1 MRFQQRTDWDMGKER
16 VYYRFHILYSSHYN
30 AMFMKF
36 QWTSRSIER
45 EREMCMRE
53 RALLPW
59 CAFNNALTETRAW
72 RGFTIDFTSY
82 TVLIIMFMADLCYI
96 FIYIIKWFLKSP
108 ACFRCHTKY
117 ENNFNLSMPVEQMWR
132 KKYFWIFEKE
142 TSKSN
147 MTVLNNSQYRALH
160 LSKKLLVICSVFSML
175 INVNIPT
182 HPILDESDMYVSNP
196 DIFMWLQCRNVNF
209 QSFP

>member
-1 MRFQQRTDWDMGKER
+1 MYLHKRMHMPVNFKLRAIVRERNVHARESAPAVMRFQQRTDWDTGKER
-16 VYYRFHILYSSHYN
+16 I
-30 AMFMKF
+30 
-36 QWTSRSIER
+36 
-45 EREMCMRE
+45 
-53 RALLPW
+53 
-59 CAFNNALTETRAW
+59 
-72 RGFTIDFTSY
+72 TIHFTSY

-117 ENNFNLSMPVEQMWR
+117 ENNFNWSMPVEQIWR

-147 MTVLNNSQYRALH
+147 MTVLNNSQNRALH
-160 LSKKLLVICSVFSML
+160 LSMKLLVICSAFSML

-182 HPILDESDMYVSNP
+182 HPILD
-196 DIFMWLQCRNVNF
+196 
-209 QSFP
+209 